1 MKVKVYVFM
10 MFLMMQ
16 FLVFSMQQDYLIQ
29 AAQNLEESFDRY
41 EKISNKDLWY
51 LLFGFCINPTWSS
64 AKRSVKSNLLQCHTE
79 LTFKAYKKADAQWQ
93 EAYFQKYGK
102 NPVH

>member
-41 EKISNKDLWY
+41 EKISNKKKDVKNKFVLKIFGICFLGFVLIQHGHQQNDL
-51 LLFGFCINPTWSS
+51 
-64 AKRSVKSNLLQCHTE
+64 
-79 LTFKAYKKADAQWQ
+79 
-93 EAYFQKYGK
+93 
-102 NPVH
+102 